1 MKNLVFI
8 LLILTSCIPNRQT
21 SYRVINRNGKVV
33 YFENK
38 KTPLYNQNIDNIKV
52 EELSKIT
59 NKAKQ
64 TSKGTITQHNNIDNN
79 LVLDS
84 SAYTLQS
91 VVDTI
96 VKDDDIATLA
106 KIINKNKQ
114 VKTIKDF
121 DNIPESYF
129 NSNIPTEEDLKKNK
143 QIMEDNKKKNSLF
156 SKIKRFFKKENPEDD
171 FIKYEL
177 ANDTTKT
184 KKNNTSSLT
193 VKDDNITVK
202 NGKTYYKPST
212 KATSTTQ
219 KTTNSSSTTTKT
231 YVKPSQSTK
240 QITNTGKYY
249 IQLGSFKNK
258 ENANKLID
266 KFDNVGDEQKL
277 IPTNTK
283 NGLMYKAVIGNF
295 NTKEEAEKEMEKV
308 LNKGHFDCYVVK
320 I

>member
-106 KIINKNKQ
+106 KIINKNKTN
-114 VKTIKDF
+114 KTIKDF

-129 NSNIPTEEDLKKNK
+129 NSNIPTEEELKRNK
-143 QIMEDNKKKNSLF
+143 QIMEDNKKKDGLF
-156 SKIKRFFKKENPEDD
+156 SKIKGFFTKEKPEQD

-177 ANDTTKT
+177 VNNTTKSNT
-184 KKNNTSSLT
+184 TSSLT

-202 NGKTYYKPST
+202 KGKTYYKPST
-212 KATSTTQ
+212 KATNTTTQ
-219 KTTNSSSTTTKT
+219 ITANSSITTTKT

-258 ENANKLID
+258 ENATKLIN

>member
-106 KIINKNKQ
+106 KIINKNKTN
-114 VKTIKDF
+114 KTIKDF

-129 NSNIPTEEDLKKNK
+129 NSNIPTEEELKRNK
-143 QIMEDNKKKNSLF
+143 QIMEDNKKKDGLF
-156 SKIKRFFKKENPEDD
+156 SKIKGFFTKEKPEQD

-177 ANDTTKT
+177 VNNTTKSNT
-184 KKNNTSSLT
+184 TSSLT

-202 NGKTYYKPST
+202 KGKTYYKPST
-212 KATSTTQ
+212 KATNTTTQ
-219 KTTNSSSTTTKT
+219 ITTNSSITTTKT

-258 ENANKLID
+258 ENATKLIN

>member
-106 KIINKNKQ
+106 KIINKNKTN
-114 VKTIKDF
+114 KTIKDF

-129 NSNIPTEEDLKKNK
+129 NSNIPTEEELKRNK
-143 QIMEDNKKKNSLF
+143 QIMEDNKKKDGLF
-156 SKIKRFFKKENPEDD
+156 SKIKGFFTKEKPEQD

-177 ANDTTKT
+177 VNNTTKSNT
-184 KKNNTSSLT
+184 TSSLT

-202 NGKTYYKPST
+202 KGKTYYKPSNKT
-212 KATSTTQ
+212 TNTTTQ
-219 KTTNSSSTTTKT
+219 ITTNSSITTTKT
-231 YVKPSQSTK
+231 YIKPFQSTK

-258 ENANKLID
+258 ENATKLIN

>member
-1 MKNLVFI
+1 M
-8 LLILTSCIPNRQT
+8 LTSCVPNKHT

-38 KTPLYNQNIDNIKV
+38 RTPLYNNNINN
-52 EELSKIT
+52 EEMKEITEIT

-64 TSKGTITQHNNIDNN
+64 TTKKPEQQQKIRKD

-84 SAYTLQS
+84 SAYTLKS

-96 VKDDDIATLA
+96 VKDDDIENLA
-106 KIINKNKQ
+106 KTINKNKQ

-143 QIMEDNKKKNSLF
+143 QMIEDNKKKNSLF
-156 SKIKRFFKKENPEDD
+156 SKIKGFFKKGDEKPEDD

-177 ANDTTKT
+177 VNNTEET
-184 KKNNTSSLT
+184 KNNNSSLT
-193 VKDDNITVK
+193 VKSDNVNVK
-202 NGKTYYKPST
+202 KGKTYYKPST
-212 KATSTTQ
+212 TTQSKSNKTSTT
-219 KTTNSSSTTTKT
+219 STKT
-231 YVKPSQSTK
+231 YVKSSQSNK
-240 QITNTGKYY
+240 QTTSGKYY

-258 ENANKLID
+258 ENADKLIK

-277 IPTNTK
+277 IPINTK
-283 NGLMYKAVIGNF
+283 SGIMYKAVIGNF

-308 LNKGHFDCYVVK
+308 LNKGHFDCYVIK
-320 I
+320 M

>member
-106 KIINKNKQ
+106 KIINKNKTN
-114 VKTIKDF
+114 KTIKDF

-129 NSNIPTEEDLKKNK
+129 NSNIPTEEELKRNK
-143 QIMEDNKKKNSLF
+143 QIMEDNKKKDGLF
-156 SKIKRFFKKENPEDD
+156 SKIKGFFTKEKPEQD

-177 ANDTTKT
+177 VNDTTKSNT
-184 KKNNTSSLT
+184 TSSLT

-202 NGKTYYKPST
+202 KGKTYYKPSNKT
-212 KATSTTQ
+212 TNTTTQ
-219 KTTNSSSTTTKT
+219 ITTNSSITTTKT
-231 YVKPSQSTK
+231 YIKPFQSTK

-258 ENANKLID
+258 ENATKLIN

>member
-8 LLILTSCIPNRQT
+8 LFILASCVPNRQT

-64 TSKGTITQHNNIDNN
+64 TSKGTITQHKDIDNN

-106 KIINKNKQ
+106 KTINKNKKN
-114 VKTIKDF
+114 KTINDF
-121 DNIPESYF
+121 DKIPEYYF
-129 NSNIPTEEDLKKNK
+129 NSNIPTEEELKRNK

-156 SKIKRFFKKENPEDD
+156 SKIKGFFIKENPEQD

-177 ANDTTKT
+177 VNDTTKT
-184 KKNNTSSLT
+184 KNTTSSLT
-193 VKDDNITVK
+193 VKNDNIEVK
-202 NGKTYYKPST
+202 KGKTYYKPST
-212 KATSTTQ
+212 QA
-219 KTTNSSSTTTKT
+219 TTTSKT
-231 YVKPSQSTK
+231 YIK
-240 QITNTGKYY
+240 QPISVSKYY

-258 ENANKLID
+258 ENATKLIN
-266 KFDNVGDEQKL
+266 KFDNVGSEQKL
-277 IPTNTK
+277 IPINTK
-283 NGLMYKAVIGNF
+283 SGLMYKAVIGTF

>member
-38 KTPLYNQNIDNIKV
+38 KTPLYNQNTDNIKV

-106 KIINKNKQ
+106 KIINKNKTN
-114 VKTIKDF
+114 KTIKDF

-129 NSNIPTEEDLKKNK
+129 NSNIPTEEELKRNK
-143 QIMEDNKKKNSLF
+143 QIMEDNKKKDGLF
-156 SKIKRFFKKENPEDD
+156 SKIKGFFTKEKPEQD

-177 ANDTTKT
+177 VNDTTKSNT
-184 KKNNTSSLT
+184 TSSLT

-202 NGKTYYKPST
+202 KGKTYYKPSNKT
-212 KATSTTQ
+212 TNTTTQ
-219 KTTNSSSTTTKT
+219 ITTNSSITTTKT
-231 YVKPSQSTK
+231 YVKPFQSTK

-258 ENANKLID
+258 ENATKLIN

>member
-106 KIINKNKQ
+106 KIINKNKTN
-114 VKTIKDF
+114 KTIKDF

-129 NSNIPTEEDLKKNK
+129 NSNIPTEEELKRNK
-143 QIMEDNKKKNSLF
+143 QIMEDNKKKDGLF
-156 SKIKRFFKKENPEDD
+156 SKIKGFFTKEKPEQD

-177 ANDTTKT
+177 VNNTTKSNT
-184 KKNNTSSLT
+184 TSSLT

-202 NGKTYYKPST
+202 KGKTYYKPST
-212 KATSTTQ
+212 KATNTTTQ
-219 KTTNSSSTTTKT
+219 ITTNSSITTTKT

-258 ENANKLID
+258 ENATKLIN

-283 NGLMYKAVIGNF
+283 NGIMYKAVIGNF

>member
-106 KIINKNKQ
+106 KIINKNKTN
-114 VKTIKDF
+114 KTIKDF

-129 NSNIPTEEDLKKNK
+129 NSNIPTEEELKRNK
-143 QIMEDNKKKNSLF
+143 QIMEDNKKKNSLL
-156 SKIKRFFKKENPEDD
+156 SKIKGFFTKESPEQD

-177 ANDTTKT
+177 VNDTTKT
-184 KKNNTSSLT
+184 KNTTSSLT
-193 VKDDNITVK
+193 VKNDNIEVK
-202 NGKTYYKPST
+202 KGKTYYKPST
-212 KATSTTQ
+212 QATTAS
-219 KTTNSSSTTTKT
+219 KT
-231 YVKPSQSTK
+231 YIK
-240 QITNTGKYY
+240 QPISVSKYY

-258 ENANKLID
+258 ENATKLIN
-266 KFDNVGDEQKL
+266 KFDNVGSEQKL

>member
-106 KIINKNKQ
+106 KIINKNKTN
-114 VKTIKDF
+114 KTIKDF

-129 NSNIPTEEDLKKNK
+129 NSNIPTEEELKRNK
-143 QIMEDNKKKNSLF
+143 QIMEDNKKKDGLF
-156 SKIKRFFKKENPEDD
+156 SKIKGFFTKEKPEQD

-177 ANDTTKT
+177 VNNTTKSNT
-184 KKNNTSSLT
+184 TSSLT

-202 NGKTYYKPST
+202 KGKTYYKPSNKT
-212 KATSTTQ
+212 TNTTTQ
-219 KTTNSSSTTTKT
+219 ITTNSSITTTKT

-258 ENANKLID
+258 ENATKLIN

>member
-106 KIINKNKQ
+106 KIINKNKTN
-114 VKTIKDF
+114 KTIKDF

-129 NSNIPTEEDLKKNK
+129 NSNIPTEEELKRNK
-143 QIMEDNKKKNSLF
+143 QIMEDNKKKDGLF
-156 SKIKRFFKKENPEDD
+156 SKIKGFFTKEKPEQD

-177 ANDTTKT
+177 VNDTTKSNT
-184 KKNNTSSLT
+184 TSSLT

-202 NGKTYYKPST
+202 KGKTYYKPST
-212 KATSTTQ
+212 KTTNTTTQ
-219 KTTNSSSTTTKT
+219 ITTNSSITTTKT

-258 ENANKLID
+258 ENATKLIN